1 MSYNPLMTAAL
12 SGATLSQLAY
22 WRRPSASGHSV
33 LVPEVSV
40 TRPVL
45 YSFRDLV
52 ALRTC
57 VYLRE
62 SAPLQR
68 IRRAI
73 ATLNKWGDGD
83 THLSE
88 YTLVADGHSIL
99 LVEDPESAV
108 DLVVR
113 PGQRVLAGMR
123 DVFEPFNVGE
133 VVVPDLYNPRPE
145 LSVDPSVR
153 GGQPVVRDTRVQ
165 FDLVADLMRDGV
177 PAEDVAA
184 YYPSVSS
191 NAAAQAFDFSEY
203 VSSYDAR
210 PLAASR

>member
-12 SGATLSQLAY
+12 SGASLSQLAY
-22 WRRPSASGHSV
+22 WRRPSASGYSV
-33 LVPEVSV
+33 LIPEVSA
-40 TRPVL
+40 TRPLL

-57 VYLRE
+57 VYLRQ

-73 ATLNKWGDGD
+73 ATLKQWEDGD
-83 THLSE
+83 THLSQ
-88 YTLVADGHSIL
+88 YTLVAEGQSIV

-113 PGQRVLAGMR
+113 PGQRVLAGLR
-123 DVFEPFNVGE
+123 DVFEPFRIGE
-133 VVVPDLYNPRPE
+133 VMVPDLYNPRPE
-145 LSVDPSVR
+145 LSVDPDVR
-153 GGQPVVRDTRVQ
+153 GGQPVVRDTRVR

-177 PAEDVAA
+177 PPEDVAA

-191 NAAAQAFDFSEY
+191 AAAVQAFDFSEY
-203 VSSYDAR
+203 VSSYDSR
-210 PLAASR
+210 PLAVSR